1 MKKLDVRSLTL
12 SAVIAA
18 VYAAL
23 TLLLPGPSYGYAQ
36 LRLAEAL
43 TVLPFL
49 FPACAPGLAVGCLI
63 ANILSPY
70 GPIDMICGTLATALA
85 AFLTAKVPNKWLAPL
100 PPVLCNGVIVGGMIA
115 WYQAG
120 GFNEKFLPAFAL
132 TGPGV
137 ALGEIAA
144 CYILGVVL
152 LTVLPKINFF
162 QAMMPRRR

>member
-1 MKKLDVRSLTL
+1 MKNLNVRALTF
-12 SAVIAA
+12 SAIIAA

-23 TLLLPGPSYGYAQ
+23 TLLLPGPSYGYTQ
-36 LRLAEAL
+36 LRIAEAL

-70 GPIDMICGTLATALA
+70 GPIDMICGTFATALA
-85 AFLTAKVPNKWLAPL
+85 AFLTTKMPNKWLAPL
-100 PPVLCNGVIVGGMIA
+100 PPVLCNGVIIGGMIA

-120 GFNEKFLPAFAL
+120 GFNEKFLPSFVL

-137 ALGEIAA
+137 ALGEVIA
-144 CYILGVVL
+144 CYVLGLVILNI
-152 LTVLPKINFF
+152 LPKIRFF
-162 QAMMPRRR
+162 QQMMPRR